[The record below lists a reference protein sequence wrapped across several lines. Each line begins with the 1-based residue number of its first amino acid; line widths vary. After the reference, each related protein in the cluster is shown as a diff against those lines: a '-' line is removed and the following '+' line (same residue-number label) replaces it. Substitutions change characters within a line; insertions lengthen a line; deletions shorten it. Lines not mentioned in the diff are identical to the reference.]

1 MEIRN
6 YKIKLMKNV
15 YIVILLQFLVCY
27 DIRGEF
33 LYGKNTQSTLCSAQ
47 CEALCMD
54 RVVSWCFIYCPY
66 ILYLWAL
73 NCNVILTH
81 QFKHMF
87 RALKRTDSLERFF
100 WVHVP
105 MAYIWLRNKKII
117 FYQALLSDHYFYYY
131 YHYHYYLSSCSCRSN
146 NVGDAVVV
154 DVVVAVI
161 DSYIVI
167 VKFANSYTWGVPLPK
182 LQGGEGGGGG

>member
-1 MEIRN
+1 
-6 YKIKLMKNV
+6 
-15 YIVILLQFLVCY
+15 
-27 DIRGEF
+27 
-33 LYGKNTQSTLCSAQ
+33 
-47 CEALCMD
+47 
-54 RVVSWCFIYCPY
+54 
-66 ILYLWAL
+66 
-73 NCNVILTH
+73 
-81 QFKHMF
+81 
-87 RALKRTDSLERFF
+87 
-100 WVHVP
+100 

-167 VKFANSYTWGVPLPK
+167 VKFANSYT
-182 LQGGEGGGGG
+182 